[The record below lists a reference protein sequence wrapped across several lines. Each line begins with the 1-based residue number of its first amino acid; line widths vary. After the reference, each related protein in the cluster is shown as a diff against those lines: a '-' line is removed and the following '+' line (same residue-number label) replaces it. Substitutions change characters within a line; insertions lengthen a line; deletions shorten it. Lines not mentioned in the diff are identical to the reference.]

1 MRSIYKYD
9 IVAARDSIIEGPI
22 TKLLTA
28 QVQHGTIVVW
38 AEVDTNAP
46 VRKFEVFPIGTG
58 WPLDPPLGRECVLD
72 THTYL
77 NTIQFTGG
85 SLIFHVYYKDVTP
98 APVKKPKTPKEK
110 AEKVEKKVA
119 ISNTKEATFSEIN
132 TMINPDV
139 LRKFIQ

>member
-1 MRSIYKYD
+1 MKSIYKYD

-28 QVQHGTIVVW
+28 QDQHGTIVVW

-58 WPLDPPLGRECVLD
+58 WPLDPPLGKECVLD

-77 NTIQFTGG
+77 CTVQFAGG

-98 APVKKPKTPKEK
+98 VPVKKPETSKEK
-110 AEKVEKKVA
+110 TEKVEKKVL
-119 ISNTKEATFSEIN
+119 ISNTKEATFSGTN
-132 TMINPDV
+132 TMINFDV
-139 LRKFIQ
+139 LKKLIQ